1 MSKTIVFV
9 HGMYLNGTSWAP
21 WADWA
26 SKRGF
31 STHAPSWPFHD
42 GSPATLRSAI
52 DPALG
57 KLDFLTVLEHF
68 KRFIDTLPERPAVVG
83 HSIGGLLAQ
92 KLLADGFATSAVAIS
107 SAPPQGIFTLDPTF
121 TKANLPHVNPF
132 AGNAPVEMTPERFH
146 FTFCNT
152 MTRAESDTAF
162 EQFVV
167 PESRNV
173 PRSTLTKQAH
183 IDWNAPH
190 PPLLFLTGDSDH
202 LTPLAL
208 VRKNFDAYRDTS
220 STREFLS
227 YAGRS
232 HFMCNQGGWEEVA
245 DRAFDWIE
253 LAK

>member
-1 MSKTIVFV
+1 MSTSIVFV
-9 HGMYLNGTSWAP
+9 HGMYLNGASWAP
-21 WADWA
+21 WVDRAC
-26 SKRGF
+26 KRGF
-31 STHAPSWPFHD
+31 ATHAPSWPFHE
-42 GSPATLRSAI
+42 GSPTTLRSAI

-57 KLDFLTVLEHF
+57 KLDFATVLGHM
-68 KRFIDTLPERPAVVG
+68 KSKIDALPERPVVVG

-92 KLLADGFATSAVAIS
+92 KLLADGYATAAVAIS

-152 MTRAESDTAF
+152 MTRAESDKAF
-162 EQFVV
+162 EEFVV

-183 IDWNAPH
+183 IDFTAPH
-190 PPLLFLTGDSDH
+190 EPLLFLTGDSDH
-202 LTPLAL
+202 LTPRAL
-208 VRKNFDAYRDTS
+208 VRKNFDAYRDAS
-220 STREFLS
+220 STREFVA

-232 HFMCNQGGWEEVA
+232 HFICNQEGWQEVA
-245 DRAFDWIE
+245 DRAFEWIE
-253 LAK
+253 LVS